1 MRGISQ
7 TFKSK
12 DKSSSHSTLP
22 SLDTSFSTVFWL
34 SHRDFPPWNTPA
46 RTPTWNVREA
56 LQQGFL
62 VKGSVHFSHTKIFR
76 FFSNCYI
83 SPSSM
88 MSHQAIDPLT
98 QMFGQITHDHV
109 FRVNMLYTW
118 EECRHIFPPT
128 EMPLLELSNR
138 KHRNACR
145 NFCEVTLVGLEQVL
159 RLAWGFE
166 QNMFHEMSFIFYK
179 IYRKQLPPQT

>member
-22 SLDTSFSTVFWL
+22 SLDTSFSTVFRL
-34 SHRDFPPWNTPA
+34 SHRDFPPWNMPA
-46 RTPTWNVREA
+46 RIPTWNIREA

-62 VKGSVHFSHTKIFR
+62 VNGSVHFSHIKIFR

-88 MSHQAIDPLT
+88 TNHQAIDPLT
-98 QMFGQITHDHV
+98 QMFGQITHVHV
-109 FRVNMLYTW
+109 FRVNMLNTW
-118 EECRHIFPPT
+118 EECRHNFLPT
-128 EMPLLELSNR
+128 EMPLLELSNTSKTSECLQEFMWSDTGGIR
-138 KHRNACR
+138 ASLKSSLMFWTKHVPRS
-145 NFCEVTLVGLEQVL
+145 E
-159 RLAWGFE
+159 
-166 QNMFHEMSFIFYK
+166 FYF
-179 IYRKQLPPQT
+179 L